1 MLVGGGIYEWVA
13 RQVVWVG
20 GVSGWGGVG
29 GRGLEGVGVIS
40 WTITTADIVHVVS
53 LSLSVPHSHTKYGPS

>member
-1 MLVGGGIYEWVA
+1 MGGA
-13 RQVVWVG
+13 
-20 GVSGWGGVG
+20 
-29 GRGLEGVGVIS
+29 GLEEGVGVIS

>member
-1 MLVGGGIYEWVA
+1 MLVVGGIYEWVA

-20 GVSGWGGVG
+20 GA
-29 GRGLEGVGVIS
+29 GLEGVDVIS

-53 LSLSVPHSHTKYGPS
+53 LSLSVPHSHTQKWPILKITPLIP